1 MRSRKASSSPPV
13 ERSPKSAAFG
23 LSAKRWLRA
32 LYDIVGSM
40 MVVGVIVMVVA
51 VMAIVVMVV
60 VVMVMVVVVVVMVM
74 VVMVKLI
81 ISYPRIRHDGD
92 GANDGYDANDQIGP
106 ANHLLKHCKDCKDC
120 PVSLSDCHV
129 TFIDVMIFS
138 FCERFSSVSQNH

>member
-1 MRSRKASSSPPV
+1 M
-13 ERSPKSAAFG
+13 
-23 LSAKRWLRA
+23 
-32 LYDIVGSM
+32 M
-40 MVVGVIVMVVA
+40 MVVM
-51 VMAIVVMVV
+51 MMMMMMMMVV
-60 VVMVMVVVVVVMVM
+60 VVMMMVMVM

-81 ISYPRIRHDGD
+81 ISYPRIRHNDD

-106 ANHLLKHCKDCKDC
+106 ANHLIKHCKDCKDC